1 MDLNK
6 DTNINIE
13 SNNKSVKDNKNDNEN
28 NIEGEK
34 KIETSRN
41 ELNTKSDINF
51 NISNSFEDFEHK
63 FQELKSKINQER
75 SKDPK
80 ISSKFSTT
88 TVENLNIKLL
98 NDNSEVKSKINE
110 IYAMINGNTLGKLG
124 LIPNKPPKELNMNII
139 IKDIKKDDK
148 IFYSKIDN
156 NNNNINNINNNYIN
170 NNVKNFDYKN
180 NNFKSINYVS
190 PIKSSNTN
198 ENNNNNNIIT
208 KRSFGYSF
216 SSEKKNPMIYNNKS
230 NKKEYIDLF
239 KPLTLKS
246 IKMTSR
252 NYPSDNQRI
261 EIQIPKRGNYF
272 NKKYFK
278 SELDNL
284 NNLLFG
290 TTSYGKSYD
299 NETIDQFYETKKGN
313 NKRNKFL
320 SEGSSFLNQFSRTK
334 N

>member
-1 MDLNK
+1 MDFNK
-6 DTNINIE
+6 GANINSQ
-13 SNNKSVKDNKNDNEN
+13 SNNKSEKDNKNVNEN

-34 KIETSRN
+34 KVETSRN

-80 ISSKFSTT
+80 VNSKFATT
-88 TVENLNIKLL
+88 TVENLNLKLL
-98 NDNSEVKSKINE
+98 NDNSESKSKINE
-110 IYAMINGNTLGKLG
+110 IYAMIGGNSLGKLG
-124 LIPNKPPKELNMNII
+124 LIPNKPPDEFNMNTI
-139 IKDIKKDDK
+139 IKDNKKDEK
-148 IFYSKIDN
+148 NFFSKIDN
-156 NNNNINNINNNYIN
+156 NNNKNKINNNYRNN

-180 NNFKSINYVS
+180 NNFKSINYIS
-190 PIKSSNTN
+190 PIQSSNYKK
-198 ENNNNNNIIT
+198 NNNNNLINNRT
-208 KRSFGYSF
+208 FGYSF
-216 SSEKKNPMIYNNKS
+216 SSEKKNSMSYKNKS
-230 NKKEYIDLF
+230 NKKEYVDLF

-252 NYPSDNQRI
+252 NSPSNTQRI
-261 EIQIPKRGNYF
+261 EIQIPKRENLF

-278 SELDNL
+278 SELDNF

-290 TTSYGKSYD
+290 TTSYGKSND
-299 NETIDQFYETKKGN
+299 NDSIDQFYDIKKGN
-313 NKRNKFL
+313 NKRNQLL
-320 SEGSSFLNQFSRTK
+320 SEGSSFVNQFSRTK